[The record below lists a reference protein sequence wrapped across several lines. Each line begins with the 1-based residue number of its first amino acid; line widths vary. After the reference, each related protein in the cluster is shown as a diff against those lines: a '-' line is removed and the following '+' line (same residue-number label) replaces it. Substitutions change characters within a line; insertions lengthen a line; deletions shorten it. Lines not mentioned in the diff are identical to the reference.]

1 MAHTTAEI
9 KDETLGETL
18 ANLNV
23 EALPYALADS
33 VAEAKAETL
42 EDTK

>member
-9 KDETLGETL
+9 KDATLGETL
-18 ANLNV
+18 ADVNV
-23 EALPYALADS
+23 KALPYALADS